1 MILDTILVTQD
12 PADAAVTE
20 GGTTRLTRTDQQA
33 VQPGPRADD
42 DGNLVLN
49 PSFEVGTTQGWHAA
63 YQSQWALTEEHY
75 DEDRP
80 FDGERCLHL
89 DLMRNRRAPL
99 VQVWQVCGG
108 LASAP
113 FRVAEGERYTQ
124 KANPQTRKSGSQDC
138 TATPSEHQPE
148 RADHFGGRSFY
159 KRHQRLL
166 CFAQRARLIRVCEAA
181 RVPCRDR
188 KQEDRREKL
197 RANPATSS
205 AEDSLVKRCAAE
217 GIPSESLIPRECS
230 HKIAQTQCLGGYLIT
245 F

>member
-113 FRVAEGERYTQ
+113 FRVAEGERYTISCQ
-124 KANPQTRKSGSQDC
+124 ARSDGPVTAGLGIGGRAERSDVPASPGWRPL
-138 TATPSEHQPE
+138 TATLE
-148 RADHFGGRSFY
+148 AT
-159 KRHQRLL
+159 
-166 CFAQRARLIRVCEAA
+166 AA
-181 RVPCRDR
+181 RGPSTCPWRPMARAPCGSTPAPSRAPTSPR
-188 KQEDRREKL
+188 PTIRRWM
-197 RANPATSS
+197 S
-205 AEDSLVKRCAAE
+205 ACPPGGPD
-217 GIPSESLIPRECS
+217 ESGARES
-230 HKIAQTQCLGGYLIT
+230 RWP
-245 F
+245 